1 MNDNNLPRMQ
11 DIKPIRVFLAV
22 VAQGSFA
29 GAARSLRMTPAS
41 ITRIVARLERDL
53 DQQLL
58 LRTTRQVSLTG
69 AGAMVAAR
77 FRPLVEEFDRT
88 TEEVTRTTR
97 PDRGRLAINAPM
109 SFGMRMMPGL
119 VASFRLAYPNIALD
133 LQLTDALVDILDES
147 CDLAIRISGPPTD
160 KSTIWRRICHVPRQA
175 VAAPSLFDRMP
186 RPESPDDLL
195 PEHCLSYGHKGGGE
209 VWTFTRG
216 SLRRTVR
223 AGTDVV
229 SNNGEFLHAMA
240 LSGNGIVNLP
250 GFLVREGLES
260 GGLEVVLPDWQIPPL
275 NLMLYYPPYETLPPL
290 VATFTDF
297 FEAYIRDLDSFDMGA
312 GGGPPSGPG

>member
-1 MNDNNLPRMQ
+1 MQ
-11 DIKPIRVFLAV
+11 TALQTIKPIRVFLSV
-22 VAQGSFA
+22 VEQGSFA

-41 ITRIVARLERDL
+41 ITRIIAQLEDDL
-53 DQQLL
+53 GQQLL

-77 FRPLVEEFDRT
+77 YRPVLEEFDRV

-109 SFGMRMMPGL
+109 SFGMRLMPGL

-133 LQLTDALVDILDES
+133 VQLTDVLVDILDES
-147 CDLAIRISGPPTD
+147 CDLAIRISDPPGD
-160 KSTIWRRICHVPRQA
+160 KSTIWRRICHVPRQV
-175 VAAPSLFDRMP
+175 VATPALFDRIP
-186 RPESPDDLL
+186 RPGTPEEL
-195 PEHCLSYGHKGGGE
+195 PPAQCLSYGHGGAAE
-209 VWTFTRG
+209 SWTFTRG

-240 LSGNGIVNLP
+240 VSGNGMVNLP
-250 GFLVREGLES
+250 DFLVREGLAS
-260 GGLEVVLPDWQIPPL
+260 GALEVVLPDWQIPPL
-275 NLMLYYPPYETLPPL
+275 NLMLYYPPYEKLPPL
-290 VATFTDF
+290 VETFTDF
-297 FEAYIRDLDSFDMGA
+297 FEAYIREVESFDF
-312 GGGPPSGPG
+312 GPESPPG